1 MKNERAL
8 NLEHSRLFYKFAFK
22 IEIIANMTDNKWDL
36 IIQNKSSLFHL
47 DLKEVWRYRDLLM
60 MYVKR
65 DIITFYKQTIL
76 GPLWFF
82 IQPIMTT
89 VMFMFVFGGIAG
101 ISTDGVPQA
110 VFYLAGLVC
119 WNYFSDCL
127 TKCSD
132 TFNAN
137 QNIFGKVYFPRL
149 IVPFSIVIS
158 NLVKMVIQLALF
170 LIVYI
175 YYFIM
180 AGGFNLNWTIV
191 LFPLLLCMLAC
202 LGLGFGLVIS
212 SLTTKYR
219 DLRFLVTFGVQL
231 WMYATP
237 VIYPLSVMKH
247 NYPDKIW
254 VIVANPLTSIIETF
268 KYGFTGVGV
277 FEWSYLLYSMMVSAA
292 VLLLGIIV
300 FNRVQKNFMDVI

>member
-1 MKNERAL
+1 MSDKN
-8 NLEHSRLFYKFAFK
+8 
-22 IEIIANMTDNKWDL
+22 WDL
-36 IIQNKSSLFHL
+36 IIQNKSSLFRL
-47 DLKEVWRYRDLLM
+47 DLHEVWRYRDLLR

-76 GPLWFF
+76 GPMWFF

-89 VMFMFVFGGIAG
+89 IMFMFVFGGIAG

-119 WNYFSDCL
+119 WNYFADCL

-137 QNIFGKVYFPRL
+137 QQIFGKVYFPRL

-158 NLVKMVIQLALF
+158 NMVKMGIQLVLF
-170 LIVYI
+170 LVVYA
-175 YYFIM
+175 YYFIVL
-180 AGGFNLNWTIV
+180 GTFEINWTIV
-191 LFPLLLCMLAC
+191 LFPVLLLMLAS

-219 DLRFLVTFGVQL
+219 DLRFLITFGVQL

-237 VIYPLSVMKH
+237 VIYPLSVMKL

-254 VIVANPLTSIIETF
+254 VIVANPLTAIIETF

-277 FEWSYLLYSMMVSAA
+277 FEWNYLLYSFVMSIA

>member
-1 MKNERAL
+1 MSDKN
-8 NLEHSRLFYKFAFK
+8 
-22 IEIIANMTDNKWDL
+22 WDL
-36 IIQNKSSLFHL
+36 IIQNKSSLFRL
-47 DLKEVWRYRDLLM
+47 DLHEVWRYRDLLR

-76 GPLWFF
+76 GPMWFF

-89 VMFMFVFGGIAG
+89 IMFMFVFGGIAG

-119 WNYFSDCL
+119 WNYFADCL

-137 QNIFGKVYFPRL
+137 QQIFGKVYFPRL

-158 NLVKMVIQLALF
+158 NMVKMGIQLVLF
-170 LIVYI
+170 LAVYA
-175 YYFIM
+175 YYFIVL
-180 AGGFNLNWTIV
+180 GTFEINWTIV
-191 LFPLLLCMLAC
+191 LFPVLLLMLAS

-219 DLRFLVTFGVQL
+219 DLRFLITFGVQL

-237 VIYPLSVMKH
+237 VIYPLSVMKQ

-254 VIVANPLTSIIETF
+254 VIVANPLTAIIETF
-268 KYGFTGVGV
+268 KFGFTGVGV
-277 FEWSYLLYSMMVSAA
+277 FEWNYLLYSFVMSIA

>member
-1 MKNERAL
+1 MSDKN
-8 NLEHSRLFYKFAFK
+8 
-22 IEIIANMTDNKWDL
+22 WDL
-36 IIQNKSSLFHL
+36 IIQNKSSLFRL
-47 DLKEVWRYRDLLM
+47 DLHEVWRYRDLLR

-76 GPLWFF
+76 GPMWFF

-89 VMFMFVFGGIAG
+89 IMFMFVFGGIAG

-119 WNYFSDCL
+119 WNYFADCL

-137 QNIFGKVYFPRL
+137 QQIFGKVYFPRL

-158 NLVKMVIQLALF
+158 NMVKMGIQLVLF
-170 LIVYI
+170 LVVYA
-175 YYFIM
+175 YYFIVL
-180 AGGFNLNWTIV
+180 GTFEINWAIV
-191 LFPLLLCMLAC
+191 LFPVLLLMLAS

-219 DLRFLVTFGVQL
+219 DLRFLITFGVQL

-237 VIYPLSVMKH
+237 VIYPLSVMKQ

-254 VIVANPLTSIIETF
+254 VIVANPLTAIIETF

-277 FEWSYLLYSMMVSAA
+277 FEWNYLLYSFVMSIA

>member
-1 MKNERAL
+1 MSDKN
-8 NLEHSRLFYKFAFK
+8 
-22 IEIIANMTDNKWDL
+22 WDL
-36 IIQNKSSLFHL
+36 IIQNKSSLFRL
-47 DLKEVWRYRDLLM
+47 DLHEVWRYRDLLR

-76 GPLWFF
+76 GPMWFF

-89 VMFMFVFGGIAG
+89 IMFMFVFGGIAG

-119 WNYFSDCL
+119 WNYFADCL

-137 QNIFGKVYFPRL
+137 QQIFGKVYFPRL

-158 NLVKMVIQLALF
+158 NMVKMGIQLVLF
-170 LIVYI
+170 LVVYA
-175 YYFIM
+175 YYFIVLGTF
-180 AGGFNLNWTIV
+180 AINWTIV
-191 LFPLLLCMLAC
+191 LFPVLLLMLAS

-219 DLRFLVTFGVQL
+219 DLRFLITFGVQL

-237 VIYPLSVMKH
+237 VIYPLSVMKQ

-254 VIVANPLTSIIETF
+254 VIVANPLTAIIETF

-277 FEWSYLLYSMMVSAA
+277 FEWNYLLYSFVMSIA

>member
-1 MKNERAL
+1 MSDKN
-8 NLEHSRLFYKFAFK
+8 
-22 IEIIANMTDNKWDL
+22 WDL
-36 IIQNKSSLFHL
+36 IIQNKSSLFRL
-47 DLKEVWRYRDLLM
+47 DLHEVWRYRDLLR

-76 GPLWFF
+76 GPMWFF

-89 VMFMFVFGGIAG
+89 IMFMFVFGGIAG

-119 WNYFSDCL
+119 WNYFADCL

-137 QNIFGKVYFPRL
+137 QQIFGKVYFPRL

-158 NLVKMVIQLALF
+158 NMVKMGIQLVLF
-170 LIVYI
+170 LVVYA
-175 YYFIM
+175 YYFIVL
-180 AGGFNLNWTIV
+180 GTFEINCTIV
-191 LFPLLLCMLAC
+191 LFPVLLLMLAS

-219 DLRFLVTFGVQL
+219 DLRFLITFGVQL

-237 VIYPLSVMKH
+237 VIYPLSVMKQ

-254 VIVANPLTSIIETF
+254 VIVANPLTAIIETF

-277 FEWSYLLYSMMVSAA
+277 FEWNYLLYSFVMSIA

>member
-1 MKNERAL
+1 MSDKN
-8 NLEHSRLFYKFAFK
+8 
-22 IEIIANMTDNKWDL
+22 WDL
-36 IIQNKSSLFHL
+36 IIQNKSSLFRL
-47 DLKEVWRYRDLLM
+47 DLHEVWRYRDLLR

-76 GPLWFF
+76 GPMWFF

-89 VMFMFVFGGIAG
+89 IMFMFVFGGIAG

-119 WNYFSDCL
+119 WNYFADCL

-137 QNIFGKVYFPRL
+137 QQIFGKVYFPRL

-158 NLVKMVIQLALF
+158 NMVKMGIQLVLF
-170 LIVYI
+170 LVVYA
-175 YYFIM
+175 YYFIVL
-180 AGGFNLNWTIV
+180 GTFEINWTIV
-191 LFPLLLCMLAC
+191 LFPVLLLMLAS

-219 DLRFLVTFGVQL
+219 DLRFLITFGVQL

-237 VIYPLSVMKH
+237 VIYPLSVMKQ

-254 VIVANPLTSIIETF
+254 VIVANPLTEIIETF
-268 KYGFTGVGV
+268 IFCFTGVGV
-277 FEWSYLLYSMMVSAA
+277 FEWNYLLYSFVMSIA

>member
-1 MKNERAL
+1 MNDKN
-8 NLEHSRLFYKFAFK
+8 
-22 IEIIANMTDNKWDL
+22 WDL
-36 IIQNKSSLFHL
+36 IIQNKSSLFRL
-47 DLKEVWRYRDLLM
+47 DLHEVWRYRDLLR

-76 GPLWFF
+76 GPMWFF

-89 VMFMFVFGGIAG
+89 IMFMFVFGGIAG

-119 WNYFSDCL
+119 WNYFADCL
-127 TKCSD
+127 TKCTD

-137 QNIFGKVYFPRL
+137 QQIFGKVYFPRL

-158 NLVKMVIQLALF
+158 NMVKMGIQLVLF
-170 LIVYI
+170 LVVYA
-175 YYFIM
+175 YYFIVL
-180 AGGFNLNWTIV
+180 GTFEINWTIV
-191 LFPLLLCMLAC
+191 LFPVLLLMLAF

-219 DLRFLVTFGVQL
+219 DLRFLITFGVQL

-237 VIYPLSVMKH
+237 VIYPLSVMKQ

-254 VIVANPLTSIIETF
+254 VIVANPLTAIIETF

-277 FEWSYLLYSMMVSAA
+277 FEWNYLLYSFVMSIV

>member
-1 MKNERAL
+1 MSDKN
-8 NLEHSRLFYKFAFK
+8 
-22 IEIIANMTDNKWDL
+22 WDL
-36 IIQNKSSLFHL
+36 IIQNKSSLFRL
-47 DLKEVWRYRDLLM
+47 DLHEVWRYRDLLR

-76 GPLWFF
+76 GPMWFF

-89 VMFMFVFGGIAG
+89 IMFMFVFGGIAG

-119 WNYFSDCL
+119 WNYFADCL

-137 QNIFGKVYFPRL
+137 QQIFGKVYFPRL

-158 NLVKMVIQLALF
+158 NMVKMGIQLVLF
-170 LIVYI
+170 LVVYA
-175 YYFIM
+175 YYFIVL
-180 AGGFNLNWTIV
+180 GTFEINWTIV
-191 LFPLLLCMLAC
+191 LFPVLLLMLAS

-237 VIYPLSVMKH
+237 VIYPLSVMKQ

-254 VIVANPLTSIIETF
+254 VIVANPLTAIIETF
-268 KYGFTGVGV
+268 KFGFTGVGV
-277 FEWSYLLYSMMVSAA
+277 FEWNYLLYSFVMSIA

>member
-1 MKNERAL
+1 MSDKN
-8 NLEHSRLFYKFAFK
+8 
-22 IEIIANMTDNKWDL
+22 WDL
-36 IIQNKSSLFHL
+36 IIQNKSSLFRL
-47 DLKEVWRYRDLLM
+47 DLHEVWRYRDLLR

-76 GPLWFF
+76 GPMWFF

-89 VMFMFVFGGIAG
+89 IMFMFVFGGIAG

-119 WNYFSDCL
+119 WNYFADCL

-137 QNIFGKVYFPRL
+137 QQIFGKVYFPRL

-158 NLVKMVIQLALF
+158 NMVKMGIQLVLF
-170 LIVYI
+170 LVVYA
-175 YYFIM
+175 YYFIVL
-180 AGGFNLNWTIV
+180 GTFEINWTIV
-191 LFPLLLCMLAC
+191 LFPVLLLMLAS

-219 DLRFLVTFGVQL
+219 DLRFLITVGVQL

-237 VIYPLSVMKH
+237 VIYPLSVMKQ

-254 VIVANPLTSIIETF
+254 VIVANPLTAIIETF

-277 FEWSYLLYSMMVSAA
+277 FEWNYLLYSFVVSIA

>member
-1 MKNERAL
+1 MSDKN
-8 NLEHSRLFYKFAFK
+8 
-22 IEIIANMTDNKWDL
+22 WDL
-36 IIQNKSSLFHL
+36 IIQNKSSLFRL
-47 DLKEVWRYRDLLM
+47 DLHEVWRYRDLLR

-76 GPLWFF
+76 GPMWFF

-89 VMFMFVFGGIAG
+89 IMFMFVFGGIAG

-119 WNYFSDCL
+119 WNYFADCL

-137 QNIFGKVYFPRL
+137 QQIFGKVYFPRL

-158 NLVKMVIQLALF
+158 NMVKMGIQLVLF
-170 LIVYI
+170 LVVYA
-175 YYFIM
+175 YYFIVL
-180 AGGFNLNWTIV
+180 GTFEINWTIV
-191 LFPLLLCMLAC
+191 LFPVLLLMLAS

-219 DLRFLVTFGVQL
+219 DLRFLITFGVQL

-237 VIYPLSVMKH
+237 VIYPLSVMKQ

-254 VIVANPLTSIIETF
+254 VIVANPLTAIIETF

-277 FEWSYLLYSMMVSAA
+277 FEWNYLLYSFVMSIA
-292 VLLLGIIV
+292 VLLIGIIV

>member
-1 MKNERAL
+1 MSDKN
-8 NLEHSRLFYKFAFK
+8 
-22 IEIIANMTDNKWDL
+22 WDL
-36 IIQNKSSLFHL
+36 IIQNKSSLFRL
-47 DLKEVWRYRDLLM
+47 DLHEVWRYRDLLR

-76 GPLWFF
+76 GPMWFF

-89 VMFMFVFGGIAG
+89 IMFMFVFGGIAG

-119 WNYFSDCL
+119 WNYFADCL

-137 QNIFGKVYFPRL
+137 QQIFGKVYFPRL

-158 NLVKMVIQLALF
+158 NMVKMGIQLVLF
-170 LIVYI
+170 LAVYA
-175 YYFIM
+175 YYFIVL
-180 AGGFNLNWTIV
+180 GTFEINWTIV
-191 LFPLLLCMLAC
+191 LFPVLLLMLAS

-219 DLRFLVTFGVQL
+219 DLRFLITFGVQL

-237 VIYPLSVMKH
+237 VIYPLSVMKQ

-254 VIVANPLTSIIETF
+254 VIVANPLTAIIETF

-277 FEWSYLLYSMMVSAA
+277 FEWNYLLYSFVMSIA

>member
-1 MKNERAL
+1 MSDKN
-8 NLEHSRLFYKFAFK
+8 
-22 IEIIANMTDNKWDL
+22 WDL
-36 IIQNKSSLFHL
+36 IIQNKSSLFRL
-47 DLKEVWRYRDLLM
+47 DLHEVWRYRDLLR

-76 GPLWFF
+76 GPMWFF

-89 VMFMFVFGGIAG
+89 IMFMFVFGGIAG
-101 ISTDGVPQA
+101 ISTAGVSQA

-119 WNYFSDCL
+119 WNYFADCL

-137 QNIFGKVYFPRL
+137 QQIFGKVYFPRL

-158 NLVKMVIQLALF
+158 NMVKMGIQLVLF
-170 LIVYI
+170 LVVYA
-175 YYFIM
+175 YYFIVL
-180 AGGFNLNWTIV
+180 GTFEINWTIV
-191 LFPLLLCMLAC
+191 LFPVLLLMLAS

-219 DLRFLVTFGVQL
+219 DLRFLITFGVQL

-237 VIYPLSVMKH
+237 VIYPLSVMKQ

-254 VIVANPLTSIIETF
+254 VIVANPLTAIIETF

-277 FEWSYLLYSMMVSAA
+277 FEWNYLLYSFVMSIA